1 MGGAVGPQLV
11 LQYHQPLKLPT
22 WGWRVPMP
30 PVLATHFKHGD
41 CLKTVPALLV
51 EEAFRKV
58 WAWRPARP
66 EPAHHPKYLQQEQQD
81 WFGPGLSVVKG
92 GPAGLRVLF

>member
-1 MGGAVGPQLV
+1 
-11 LQYHQPLKLPT
+11 
-22 WGWRVPMP
+22 MP

-66 EPAHHPKYLQQEQQD
+66 EPPHHPKHLQQEQRELVWTRAECCEGWTRRPHGALLEGRRASSWPLSTQ
-81 WFGPGLSVVKG
+81 GP
-92 GPAGLRVLF
+92 